1 MFSSYNLQVCPFLI
15 RVFIRKNEPF
25 RYIMCYNNALSYRES
40 EFSVKG
46 DVPKEC
52 EVNIHTW

>member
-1 MFSSYNLQVCPFLI
+1 
-15 RVFIRKNEPF
+15 
-25 RYIMCYNNALSYRES
+25 MCYNNALSYRES